1 MGKSKP
7 DISKLWTINSDIS
20 ARQNSPPW
28 IRRGG
33 AGASQHGVV
42 GTRAGRTTPAT
53 ACGHGI
59 PSLAEEGSISSL
71 LLSRIYVALYSVP
84 SCISKALET
93 NTLQSAKIAVI
104 E

>member
-53 ACGHGI
+53 AYGHGI
-59 PSLAEEGSISSL
+59 PSSAEEGSISSL
-71 LLSRIYVALYSVP
+71 LLRRAFASL
-84 SCISKALET
+84 CITLSSQACILSGGELLQT
-93 NTLQSAKIAVI
+93 NQV
-104 E
+104 

>member
-1 MGKSKP
+1 MSVF
-7 DISKLWTINSDIS
+7 IHSDIS

-59 PSLAEEGSISSL
+59 PSSAEEGSISSL
-71 LLSRIYVALYSVP
+71 LLRRAFMSL
-84 SCISKALET
+84 CIVEPNVSHICPLSSGFS
-93 NTLQSAKIAVI
+93 LHLIPHLDR
-104 E
+104 